1 MERKKKI
8 SIVVSVYNEEAVLEI
23 FYNSIHKILQNISW
37 DYELIFVNDG
47 SVDNSEKILE
57 KIKEEDE
64 KVRAISF
71 IHNFGHEA
79 AMIAGIDHSTGDGV
93 ICMDSDLQHPPE
105 LIEDIIQKLEEGND
119 VVTMIRKENKSA
131 GLLKNITSSGFY
143 WVINIL
149 SKTKLDKNASDFFGI
164 SKNAA
169 DLLKIHYRGK
179 VRFLRGFIQE
189 LGLKKTSIEYIANDR
204 AAGESKYSIR
214 KLIKFSINAILCMSD
229 FPLRLG
235 TYIGRIFGATS
246 VISLIFSFFHPSL
259 FMISYFLFSFFFSLL
274 FFYIGLLGKY
284 IEMMISENRKEPI
297 YIEKNT

>member
-8 SIVVSVYNEEAVLEI
+8 SIVVSVYNEEAVLEM

-105 LIEDIIQKLEEGND
+105 LIEDIIQKLEERND

-164 SKNAA
+164 SKYAA
-169 DLLKIHYRGK
+169 DLL
-179 VRFLRGFIQE
+179 
-189 LGLKKTSIEYIANDR
+189 
-204 AAGESKYSIR
+204 
-214 KLIKFSINAILCMSD
+214 
-229 FPLRLG
+229 
-235 TYIGRIFGATS
+235 
-246 VISLIFSFFHPSL
+246 
-259 FMISYFLFSFFFSLL
+259 
-274 FFYIGLLGKY
+274 
-284 IEMMISENRKEPI
+284 
-297 YIEKNT
+297 